1 MNEADIAGIADW
13 IVQRGLAGDDEI
25 TLLHGFCERCV
36 AAELEITRGI
46 AIIDTLHPVY
56 EGRVF
61 YWSGDKPPETLISQ
75 YEPTTGSQDSGW
87 LNSPFYDLLQSGEDE
102 MRRRLHLG
110 ETADFSVLEE
120 LRLEGQTDWLAMVQR
135 FDKEAAIG
143 EMDCFMSR
151 WTTARPGGFA
161 DADVAALRRLVP
173 VLGLAIKSVSL
184 ARVAQSLVEAYL
196 GRDAGRRVLA
206 GKVSRGAAERINA
219 VIWFSDMQGYTSLSE
234 RIESD
239 ELLPLL
245 NDYSEVAITSVHAAG
260 GDVLKLMADGVLA
273 IFTADDPA
281 EACAAAL
288 QCGSRVAAENRRP
301 QRAPVGG
308 RSAGLVNLP
317 RPAHRRRLLRQHRQQ
332 GSARLHRRR
341 PGRQRGEPHRL
352 HVPVGRSRRAVLVGF
367 QGVAAGSRAA
377 EAGVGGP
384 LRAEGGRAAAGTLH
398 ARPGDC
404 RRFMTGGSCVGK
416 AQASATKVCFC
427 VPSPSMPSSTTSP
440 FFRNFGGFMPRPTP
454 GGVPVEMMSPGSS
467 DMNWLR

>member
-13 IVQRGLAGDDEI
+13 VVQRGLAGDDEI
-25 TLLHGFCERCV
+25 TLLHGFCDRCV
-36 AAELEITRGI
+36 AAELAITRGI

-120 LRLEGQTDWLAMVQR
+120 LRQEGQTDWLAMVQR

-151 WTTARPGGFA
+151 WTTARPGGFDDA
-161 DADVAALRRLVP
+161 DAAALRRLVP

-234 RIESD
+234 RIESH

-288 QCGSRVAAENRRP
+288 NAEAELRRKI
-301 QRAPVGG
+301 ADLNEG
-308 RSAGLVNLP
+308 RSAAGQPVSSIYLGLHIGDVFYGNIGSKDRLDFTVVGQAVNEASRIASMCRSVDRDVLFSSDFRASLP
-317 RPAHRRRLLRQHRQQ
+317 EAEQPRLV
-332 GSARLHRRR
+332 S
-341 PGRQRGEPHRL
+341 
-352 HVPVGRSRRAVLVGF
+352 VGRYALKGVGRPQELF
-367 QGVAAGSRAA
+367 TLDPEIAAGS
-377 EAGVGGP
+377 
-384 LRAEGGRAAAGTLH
+384 
-398 ARPGDC
+398 
-404 RRFMTGGSCVGK
+404 
-416 AQASATKVCFC
+416 
-427 VPSPSMPSSTTSP
+427 
-440 FFRNFGGFMPRPTP
+440 
-454 GGVPVEMMSPGSS
+454 
-467 DMNWLR
+467 